1 MAIEGQTTYSDRM
14 GMIEYYTRLSDLRDA
29 ARAEVS
35 KVVVGND
42 DAVDLMLVAA
52 ICHGHVLVEGPPG
65 SAKTLIANAMA
76 RVLGV
81 NFKRVQFTPDTSA
94 GEIVGKTVFKLGVPE
109 FQPGVLF
116 TNVLLADEINR
127 TPPKTQAA
135 LLEAMQERLVT
146 HDGKRYPLPDPF
158 LVIGTQNPFEQ
169 EGVFPL
175 AESQLDRFLFKV
187 LVDYC
192 DEQYEVE
199 MLGLPH
205 AGVKPDLLGDVTPL
219 LGPVGLDRA
228 RQEIDAVEVP
238 EAIARYI
245 VKLVRRTRELPGV
258 QLGASSRSAIHLLS
272 ASKANARLAGRSVCT
287 SEDVQTMAH
296 HVLRHRLIVDGMTPD
311 DVVSEALVEIPAP
324 PVAVWDE

>member
-1 MAIEGQTTYSDRM
+1 M
-14 GMIEYYTRLSDLRDA
+14 
-29 ARAEVS
+29 
-35 KVVVGND
+35 
-42 DAVDLMLVAA
+42 
-52 ICHGHVLVEGPPG
+52 
-65 SAKTLIANAMA
+65 
-76 RVLGV
+76 
-81 NFKRVQFTPDTSA
+81 
-94 GEIVGKTVFKLGVPE
+94 PE

-199 MLGLPH
+199 MLSLPH

-219 LGPVGLDRA
+219 LGPVGLDKA

-238 EAIARYI
+238 DAIARYI

-272 ASKANARLAGRSVCT
+272 ASKANARLASRSVCT

-296 HVLRHRLIVDGMTPD
+296 HVLRHRLVVEGMTPD
-311 DVVSEALVEIPAP
+311 DVVSEALVEVPAP

>member
-1 MAIEGQTTYSDRM
+1 MAFCVESTYSDRM
-14 GMIEYYTRLSDLRDA
+14 GMIEYRTALSDLRDA
-29 ARAEVS
+29 ARVEVS

-42 DAVDLMLVAA
+42 AAVDLMLVAA
-52 ICHGHVLVEGPPG
+52 ICHGHVLLEGPPG
-65 SAKTLIANAMA
+65 SAKTLLANAVA

-81 NFKRVQFTPDTSA
+81 NFKRIQFTPDTTA
-94 GEIVGKTVFKLGVPE
+94 GEIVGKTVFKLGMPE

-187 LVDYC
+187 MVGYC
-192 DEQYEVE
+192 DEAYEIE
-199 MLGLPH
+199 MLTLPH

-219 LGPVGLDRA
+219 LGPVGLDQA
-228 RQEIDAVEVP
+228 RQEIDGVEVP

-258 QLGASSRSAIHLLS
+258 MLGASSRSAIHLLS
-272 ASKANARLAGRSVCT
+272 ASKANARLAGRNVCT
-287 SEDVQTMAH
+287 AEDVQAMAH
-296 HVLRHRLIVDGMTPD
+296 YVLRHRLIVDGMTPD
-311 DVVSEALVEIPAP
+311 DVVSEALVEVPAP
-324 PVAVWDE
+324 PVALHE